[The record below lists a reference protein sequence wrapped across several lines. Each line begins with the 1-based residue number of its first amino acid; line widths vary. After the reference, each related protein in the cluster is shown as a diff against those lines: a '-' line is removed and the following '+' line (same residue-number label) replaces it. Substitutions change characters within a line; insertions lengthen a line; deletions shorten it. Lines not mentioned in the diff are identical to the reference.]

1 MPQRYVFT
9 ASFEGLK
16 SNWRPETAYK
26 YLEKSLYECSRPGR
40 SIGVPEF
47 LGRAI
52 FFLFKDAVKI
62 RDVIKSAL
70 ISNFVYGVRGFY
82 QQPGSMPQPYF
93 YQCIHEGFP
102 DLGLEEPAESH
113 FRHGG
118 QPGGFAQ

>member
-16 SNWRPETAYK
+16 SNWHPETAYK

-52 FFLFKDAVKI
+52 FFLFKDPVEVGHVVKAAFI
-62 RDVIKSAL
+62 CDL
-70 ISNFVYGVRGFY
+70 VYTLCCF
-82 QQPGSMPQPYF
+82 
-93 YQCIHEGFP
+93 
-102 DLGLEEPAESH
+102 D
-113 FRHGG
+113 
-118 QPGGFAQ
+118 